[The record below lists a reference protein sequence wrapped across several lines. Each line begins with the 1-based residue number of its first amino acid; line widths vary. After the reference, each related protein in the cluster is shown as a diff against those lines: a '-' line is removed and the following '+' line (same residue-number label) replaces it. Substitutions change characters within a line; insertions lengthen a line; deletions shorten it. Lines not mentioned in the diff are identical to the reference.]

1 MKKAALQMSVQSII
15 VFVLAFIVLGILI
28 ALIQGMFDPLK
39 TQIKRLPLSVD
50 LGVEPTVDKPIV
62 VENGDL
68 KLDYGKDSPIRFA
81 LYYNG
86 KDLDGDGAEDP
97 LSSDGENAYITFEI
111 TRCKGFGNVL
121 YSNENSNGNSKLPE
135 VQGEYFLDRD
145 IKPGDSIQLETNI
158 KENRMNRG
166 SYTCRIEAHYH
177 KDESSDEQKIA
188 VSTFRLTVQ

>member
-50 LGVEPTVDKPIV
+50 LGVEPTVDRPIV

-68 KLDYGKDSPIRFA
+68 KLDYGKPSPIRFA

-86 KDLDGDGAEDP
+86 IDLDGDDAEDS
-97 LSSDGENAYITFEI
+97 LTSEDMNAFISFKI
-111 TRCKGFGNVL
+111 TRCKGFGKSL
-121 YSNENSNGNSKLPE
+121 YDSSNNPQKLPE
-135 VQGEYFLDRD
+135 IQGEYFLDKE
-145 IKPGDSIQLETNI
+145 IKPGDSIVLETNI
-158 KENRMNRG
+158 KENRMDRG
-166 SYTCRIEAHYH
+166 DYTCRIEAYYH
-177 KDESSDEQKIA
+177 KSSDDDGVKIA
-188 VSTFRLTVQ
+188 VSTFRLSVQ

>member
-39 TQIKRLPLSVD
+39 TQIKRLPLNVD

-68 KLDYGKDSPIRFA
+68 KLEYGKPSPIRFA
-81 LYYNG
+81 LYYAG
-86 KDLDGDGAEDP
+86 KDLNGDNAEDTL
-97 LSSDGENAYITFEI
+97 LSNDGESYITFKI

-121 YSNENSNGNSKLPE
+121 FEDDSPKLPE
-135 VQGEYFLDRD
+135 VQGEYFLDYD
-145 IKPGDSIQLETNI
+145 IKPGDSIALETNV
-158 KENRMNRG
+158 KENRMDRG
-166 SYTCRIEAHYH
+166 EYTCRIEAIYH
-177 KDESSDEQKIA
+177 DTSNDEEYKIA
-188 VSTFRLTVQ
+188 TSTFRLSVQ

>member
-68 KLDYGKDSPIRFA
+68 KLDYSKASPIRFA
-81 LYYNG
+81 LYYSG
-86 KDLDGDGAEDP
+86 KDLDGDGNEDS
-97 LSSDGENAYITFEI
+97 LSSNDGDAFITFKI
-111 TRCKGFGNVL
+111 NRCKGFGNVL
-121 YSNENSNGNSKLPE
+121 FQGDSSKLPE
-135 VQGEYFLDRD
+135 VQGEYFLDSD
-145 IKPGDSIQLETNI
+145 IKPGDSVVLETNI
-158 KENRMNRG
+158 KENRMDRG
-166 SYTCRIEAHYH
+166 EYTCRIEAVYH
-177 KDESSDEQKIA
+177 ESLDDEGVKIA
-188 VSTFRLTVQ
+188 TSTFRLSVQ